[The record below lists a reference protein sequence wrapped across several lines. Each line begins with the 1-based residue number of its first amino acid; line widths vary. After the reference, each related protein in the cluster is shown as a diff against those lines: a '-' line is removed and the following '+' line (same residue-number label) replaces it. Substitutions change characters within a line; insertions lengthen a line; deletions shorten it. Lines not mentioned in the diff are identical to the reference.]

1 MAKNTKE
8 LSAEEKLQNKISGFF
23 ERNAKTLLIC
33 AVALV
38 VVVGIIVIVT
48 AVSSGNREKA
58 MVRIQGLEETVVGS
72 YSGMEAADKANV
84 ISSLEAEEKG
94 KSYVSFKASYLKG
107 LAYYQDQNYQAAYD
121 AFMACVAKKS
131 DSYLA
136 PVALVNAAAAQ
147 EALGNETEALNLYNR
162 VTTDYK
168 ESGMGAK
175 ALFNTGRIYFQQGN
189 TSLAVSVFNQLIDS
203 YPSSEYSAL
212 AKNIVSVN

>member
-8 LSAEEKLQNKISGFF
+8 LSAEEKLQNRISGFF

-33 AVALV
+33 AAALV
-38 VVVGIIVIVT
+38 VLVAIVVTVT
-48 AVSSGNREKA
+48 AVSSANREKA
-58 MVRIQGLEETVVGS
+58 MVRIQGLEETVIGA
-72 YSGMEAADKANV
+72 YAGMEDAAKADV

-107 LAYYQDQNYQAAYD
+107 LAYFQDQKYQASYD
-121 AFMACVAKKS
+121 AFMACVSKKS

-147 EALGNETEALNLYNR
+147 EALGNTTEALDLYNR

-175 ALFNTGRIYFQQGN
+175 ALFNSGRIYFQQGN
-189 TSLAVSVFNQLIDS
+189 TALALSVFNQLIDR

>member
-8 LSAEEKLQNKISGFF
+8 LSAEEKLQNRISGFF

-33 AVALV
+33 AAALV
-38 VVVGIIVIVT
+38 VLVAIVVTVT
-48 AVSSGNREKA
+48 AVSSANREKA
-58 MVRIQGLEETVVGS
+58 MVRIQGLEETVIGA
-72 YSGMEAADKANV
+72 YAGMEDAAKADV

-94 KSYVSFKASYLKG
+94 KSFVSFKASYLKG
-107 LAYYQDQNYQAAYD
+107 LAYFQDQKYQASYD
-121 AFMACVAKKS
+121 AFMACVSKKS

-147 EALGNETEALNLYNR
+147 EALGNTTEALDLYNR

-175 ALFNTGRIYFQQGN
+175 ALFNSGRIYFQQGN
-189 TSLAVSVFNQLIDS
+189 TALALSVFNQLIDR

-212 AKNIVSVN
+212 AKKIVSVN

>member
-38 VVVGIIVIVT
+38 VLAAVIVT
-48 AVSSGNREKA
+48 VSVVSSNNREKA

-72 YSGMEAADKANV
+72 YSGMEEADKANV
-84 ISSLEAEEKG
+84 ISSLEKEEKG
-94 KSYVSFKASYLKG
+94 KSYVAIKASYLKG

-121 AFMACVAKKS
+121 AFMACVAKKA

-147 EALGNETEALNLYNR
+147 ESLGNTAEALNLYNR

-189 TSLAVSVFNQLIDS
+189 TALALSVFNQLIDK

-212 AKNIVSVN
+212 ANDILVLM

>member
-8 LSAEEKLQNKISGFF
+8 LSAEEKLQNRISGFF

-33 AVALV
+33 AAALV
-38 VVVGIIVIVT
+38 VVVGIIVAVT
-48 AVSSGNREKA
+48 AISSANREKA
-58 MVRIQGLEETVVGS
+58 MVRIQSLEETVVGS

-94 KSYVSFKASYLKG
+94 NSYVSFKASYLKG

-121 AFMACVAKKS
+121 AFMACVDKKA

-147 EALGNETEALNLYNR
+147 EALGNTTEALNLYTR

-189 TSLAVSVFNQLIDS
+189 VTLAVSVFNQLIDT
-203 YPSSEYSAL
+203 YASSEYSAL

>member
-8 LSAEEKLQNKISGFF
+8 LSAEEKLQNRISGFF

-33 AVALV
+33 AAVLV
-38 VVVGIIVIVT
+38 VLVAIVVTVT
-48 AVSSGNREKA
+48 AVSSANREKA
-58 MVRIQGLEETVVGS
+58 MVRIQSLEETVVGA
-72 YSGMEAADKANV
+72 YAGMEDAAKADV

-107 LAYYQDQNYQAAYD
+107 LAYFQDEKYQASYD
-121 AFMACVAKKS
+121 AFMACVSKKS

-136 PVALVNAAAAQ
+136 PIALVNAAAAQ
-147 EALGNETEALNLYNR
+147 EALGNTTEALDLYNR
-162 VTTDYK
+162 VTSDYK

-189 TSLAVSVFNQLIDS
+189 TALALSVFNQLIDK

>member
-8 LSAEEKLQNKISGFF
+8 LSAEEKLQNRISGFF

-33 AVALV
+33 AASLV
-38 VVVGIIVIVT
+38 VLVAIIVTVT
-48 AVSSGNREKA
+48 AVSSANREKA
-58 MVRIQGLEETVVGS
+58 MVRIQSLEETVVGA
-72 YSGMEAADKANV
+72 YAGMEDSDKAAV

-94 KSYVSFKASYLKG
+94 KNYVSFKASYLKG
-107 LAYYQDQNYQAAYD
+107 LAYFQDEKYQSSYD
-121 AFMACVAKKS
+121 AFMACVSKKS

-136 PVALVNAAAAQ
+136 PIALVNAAAAQ
-147 EALGNETEALNLYNR
+147 EALGNTTEALDLYNR
-162 VTTDYK
+162 VTSDYK

-189 TSLAVSVFNQLIDS
+189 TALALSVFNQLIDK